1 MKILFTI
8 SLIFFLFSN
17 FLFAT
22 EINII
27 ELHTSKSLD
36 QLVLENNSDDSSSI
50 DSTEEVFEQEVETE
64 ELSESE
70 SIVQEELIN
79 KTEEELNKEK
89 EILIETNDIII
100 DENSFWE
107 SLDKERLNFYF
118 NNINYIN
125 SKPIYNEFVNLLLKF
140 DYNMDKSK
148 NREIFYLLI
157 NKLLQ
162 LGEIQ
167 KSYNLIKSNDVA
179 NDENLSFYKMLELN
193 YLFSTYQLIEACELK
208 DELNILQIKLSN
220 YYLEKTD
227 IFCLLMEEK
236 FDEANL
242 LNSILIETEKNNDEY
257 FQKILN
263 VIINPNKEEIKQS
276 LFLQKNYSE
285 DLIFLYSAMLRIAEL
300 PLNEKFLNIDP
311 SNLSIPIIL
320 SNATPMN
327 LRLRAANKA
336 FLNKLI
342 SIESLA
348 ALYQSVDFTSDQLN
362 NSLTTISSLSK
373 NNEMIMAYY
382 YQLINVQIFPSSR
395 IKVII
400 DFWNFAKKIGLEDIS
415 YNLTYNIISAI
426 EPSIENSN
434 LGLDIAIALINN
446 KDFDRASKW
455 ILYAENS
462 RNLEDEL
469 QKVKLLY
476 ELYQSD
482 NLDSLF
488 NFVDYNL
495 NLTESIYINE
505 IMNVTSQVLNIDN
518 NLGSNLVFDRVMD
531 ERFIPTTFLI
541 SEIEK
546 AILSK
551 DESNL
556 FLLILVTLNQKEWHE
571 IHPEHLKLILQALIE
586 YKDSR
591 LLKNVL
597 LDIFKNV
604 EIF

>member
-242 LNSILIETEKNNDEY
+242 LNSILIETE
-257 FQKILN
+257 
-263 VIINPNKEEIKQS
+263 
-276 LFLQKNYSE
+276 
-285 DLIFLYSAMLRIAEL
+285 
-300 PLNEKFLNIDP
+300 
-311 SNLSIPIIL
+311 
-320 SNATPMN
+320 
-327 LRLRAANKA
+327 
-336 FLNKLI
+336 
-342 SIESLA
+342 
-348 ALYQSVDFTSDQLN
+348 
-362 NSLTTISSLSK
+362 
-373 NNEMIMAYY
+373 
-382 YQLINVQIFPSSR
+382 
-395 IKVII
+395 
-400 DFWNFAKKIGLEDIS
+400 
-415 YNLTYNIISAI
+415 
-426 EPSIENSN
+426 
-434 LGLDIAIALINN
+434 
-446 KDFDRASKW
+446 
-455 ILYAENS
+455 
-462 RNLEDEL
+462 
-469 QKVKLLY
+469 
-476 ELYQSD
+476 
-482 NLDSLF
+482 
-488 NFVDYNL
+488 
-495 NLTESIYINE
+495 
-505 IMNVTSQVLNIDN
+505 
-518 NLGSNLVFDRVMD
+518 
-531 ERFIPTTFLI
+531 
-541 SEIEK
+541 
-546 AILSK
+546 
-551 DESNL
+551 
-556 FLLILVTLNQKEWHE
+556 
-571 IHPEHLKLILQALIE
+571 
-586 YKDSR
+586 
-591 LLKNVL
+591 
-597 LDIFKNV
+597 
-604 EIF
+604 